1 MTARYFY
8 RDCLESN
15 WYMFKFRYKGL
26 LFRTAEHALMHEKAV
41 LMGDSRAAAKIL
53 KAQRPLQAKKLGRKV
68 EPFDQA
74 LWDAHC
80 DKIME
85 DILVAKFTF
94 SQRMRE
100 YLLGERGPF
109 YEASPKDKI
118 WGIGISVEE
127 AEAGAPHN
135 GENKLGKALDRARA
149 RLLTIVAREEQVMQ
163 AIGVLEP
170 EAPQA

>member
-8 RDCLESN
+8 GNCHESN
-15 WYMFKFRYKGL
+15 WYKFRFRYKGL
-26 LFRTAEHALMHEKAV
+26 LFPTAEHALMHEKAK
-41 LMGDSRAAAKIL
+41 LMGDSRTADKIL
-53 KAQRPLQAKKLGRKV
+53 KAATPRKAKALGRKV

-100 YLLGERGPF
+100 YLLGESGPF

-118 WGIGISVEE
+118 WGIGISVKQ

-149 RLLTIVAREEQVMQ
+149 RILMIVAREEHVMQ
-163 AIGVLEP
+163 AIGVDRP